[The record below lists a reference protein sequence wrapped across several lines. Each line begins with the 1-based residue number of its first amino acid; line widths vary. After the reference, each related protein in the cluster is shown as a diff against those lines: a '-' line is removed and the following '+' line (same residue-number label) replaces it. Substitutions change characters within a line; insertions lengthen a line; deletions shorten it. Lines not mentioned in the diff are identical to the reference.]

1 MFLVRSNWLI
11 CGPPEFMKSK
21 LATGRVFH

>member
-1 MFLVRSNWLI
+1 MFLVGSNWLI

-21 LATGRVFH
+21 LATGGVFN